1 MPRLPLVQSVVFRL
15 VAGLLLGG
23 ALLSLGLGY
32 LEMRSSEQVLR
43 SEVTQRMV
51 MTTYNLQ
58 NVLRDLVSHDS
69 TQKAREALSLF
80 TTNGGRIRAS
90 RLLCEGKVQID
101 LGEWPADVERQ
112 AKRWQLERAHI
123 RGDEVDLNRL
133 TLLISDFDHLGK
145 LWSLQLLIDG
155 PAAARQMRS
164 QVWGGVT
171 IEGLF
176 LLVITL
182 LGLLLLRRW
191 VTGPLAEIMELLRA
205 NAGPESFS
213 QRARESR
220 DEFGQLA
227 SAVAG
232 MLQRVETTADRLRR
246 SEAAFQHLYQFAP
259 AAMISLNPEGVVIE
273 ANRRAAELFAAGSE
287 AAMVGL
293 AGVELFRAEDRGML
307 RQTIDRLAIDSLSR
321 CELRVAAGEK
331 SVDVLVECGAV
342 RDQDGILQSVRLSL
356 LDITEWKLLQRQ
368 VSHKSQVLNV
378 ILDHISDAILL
389 VDVNG
394 KVAAYNR
401 QLATLLG
408 LKPGQEVG
416 EPYDPQTFWD
426 GLGVAEKDL
435 FVSRLSQIDAE
446 SQRPAQERFVARAGT
461 FLFQGIPVHDPTQ
474 ALLGRLWVVQEITS
488 QEQSERLL
496 ETQAAQL
503 QALKQ
508 VSVRLSDAGDV
519 DALLERAG
527 RRLHEVFHVDAVGLA
542 LRTGRA
548 QGRSRQI
555 IHRGPGAMLLEQNRA
570 VVEAVERQLMPE
582 IISSRE
588 IAFWPDLPPKSEW
601 SKAFT
606 QAGLTSLAAGPL
618 RGSHDAQGILWIA
631 RRGGERLETRHL
643 YLLEAL
649 APLIAV
655 RLEVAQLR
663 EQMQHLEMTDP
674 LTSLPNRRQ
683 FEFDLRR
690 LVHRPGYPWSLALLK
705 VDHFR
710 EVNSV
715 LTHEAAD
722 RLLCTI
728 ATRLRQLCRRDT
740 IVARMGG
747 SVFGV
752 LCPGTTRPG
761 MMMLAERLRLGF
773 HDLAAEPGDGSTRRL
788 TASVGVVFSPDDGV
802 GEHLLDLAL
811 ARVELAKRA
820 GRDRIVAD
828 GAAGAR
834 AAG

>member
-1 MPRLPLVQSVVFRL
+1 MPRLPLMQSVVFRL

-23 ALLSLGLGY
+23 VVLSMGLGF
-32 LEMRSSEQVLR
+32 LELRSSEAVLR

-51 MTTYNLQ
+51 MTTYSLQ

-80 TTNGGRIRAS
+80 TNGGRVRAS
-90 RLLCEGKVQID
+90 RLLCEGKPQIE
-101 LGEWPADVERQ
+101 LGDWSAGIEKQ
-112 AKRWQLERAHI
+112 AKLWHLDRAHL
-123 RGDEVDLNRL
+123 RGDEVDLNRY
-133 TLLISDFDHLGK
+133 TLLVSDFDHLGK
-145 LWSLQLLIDG
+145 FWSLQLLIDG

-176 LLVITL
+176 LVVITL

-205 NAGPESFS
+205 NAGPESF
-213 QRARESR
+213 RHLARESR
-220 DEFGQLA
+220 DEFGLLA
-227 SAVAG
+227 GAIGG
-232 MLQRVETTADRLRR
+232 MLQRVDTTADRLRR

-259 AAMISLNPEGVVIE
+259 AAMVSLNPQGQVVE

-287 AAMVGL
+287 AALVGRDAVDL
-293 AGVELFRAEDRGML
+293 VRQEDRGML
-307 RQTIDRLAIDSLSR
+307 RQTIDRLAIDALTR
-321 CELRVAAGEK
+321 CELRVVAGDK
-331 SVDVLVECGAV
+331 AIDVLVECGSI

-368 VSHKSQVLNV
+368 VAHKSQVLNV

-401 QLATLLG
+401 QLATLLN
-408 LKPGQEVG
+408 LKPGEHVG
-416 EPYDPQTFWD
+416 DPYEAQSFWD
-426 GLGVAEKDL
+426 ELGVAEKDL
-435 FVSRLSQIDAE
+435 FVSRLRQIDAE

-474 ALLGRLWVVQEITS
+474 QPLGRLWVVQEITS

-496 ETQAAQL
+496 ETQEAQL
-503 QALKQ
+503 QALKH

-527 RRLHEVFHVDAVGLA
+527 RRLHEVFHVDAVGIS
-542 LRTGRA
+542 LRSGRGA
-548 QGRSRQI
+548 GRSRQI
-555 IHRGPGAMLLEQNRA
+555 LHRGTGAMLLDANRNL
-570 VVEAVERQLMPE
+570 VEAVERQLMPE
-582 IISSRE
+582 VLAARE

-606 QAGLTSLAAGPL
+606 QAGLTSVAAGPL
-618 RGSHDAQGILWIA
+618 RGSHDAQGVLWIA
-631 RRGGERLETRHL
+631 RRGGERLESRHL
-643 YLLEAL
+643 FLLEAL

-674 LTSLPNRRQ
+674 LTALPNRRQ
-683 FEFDLRR
+683 VEFDVRR
-690 LVHRPGYPWSLALLK
+690 LVHRPGYPWSLVLLK

-710 EVNSV
+710 EINSV
-715 LTHEAAD
+715 LTHDAAD
-722 RLLCTI
+722 KLLCSI
-728 ATRLRQLCRRDT
+728 AARLRQLSRRDT
-740 IVARMGG
+740 IVVRPGG
-747 SVFGV
+747 SIFGV
-752 LCPGTTRPG
+752 LCPGANRAGTL
-761 MMMLAERLRLGF
+761 MLAERLRLAF
-773 HDLAAEPGDGSTRRL
+773 HDMAAELNDGTTRKL
-788 TASVGVVFSPDDGV
+788 TASIGVVASPDDGI
-802 GEHLLDLAL
+802 GEDLLDLAL
-811 ARVELAKRA
+811 ARVELAKRG
-820 GRDRIVAD
+820 GRDRIVAE
-828 GAAGAR
+828 GAGRVR